1 MFFLI
6 VSLANVLTQY
16 LDLKDD
22 KGLKLISDLLWFIF
36 SNILQVLKDNFWHYF
51 YQIDFRSFFLNTI
64 CIIVLGNILYYILN
78 SVWNLGIR
86 GIFNLT
92 NNFVKAL
99 INICSLFTGFCEYKR
114 KQRIE
119 NSTQNVE
126 RVIKKRNRSPKKS
139 NLSLVRNFFIKVEIK
154 IY

>member
-1 MFFLI
+1 MN
-6 VSLANVLTQY
+6 SLRHCVIL
-16 LDLKDD
+16 
-22 KGLKLISDLLWFIF
+22 LISDLLWFIF

-92 NNFVKAL
+92 NSLVKAL
-99 INICSLFTGFCEYKR
+99 INICRLFTGFCEYKR

-126 RVIKKRNRSPKKS
+126 RVIKKRNRSPKKRYYLPDQKS
-139 NLSLVRNFFIKVEIK
+139 NCGQRPHRRDAAPAAPA
-154 IY
+154 

>member
-51 YQIDFRSFFLNTI
+51 YQIDYLFFKHYLHN
-64 CIIVLGNILYYILN
+64 CSGKYFVLYSQQCLEFGN
-78 SVWNLGIR
+78 SR
-86 GIFNLT
+86 
-92 NNFVKAL
+92 
-99 INICSLFTGFCEYKR
+99 NIQFD
-114 KQRIE
+114 Q
-119 NSTQNVE
+119 
-126 RVIKKRNRSPKKS
+126 
-139 NLSLVRNFFIKVEIK
+139 
-154 IY
+154 